1 MMKKSDPPVDCWAC
15 RLKKRNE
22 ARALLGGQIADS
34 STLHSSSGVGLRNYK
49 KMIANIEKH
58 FPALGGFNN
67 E

>member
-22 ARALLGGQIADS
+22 ARVQLGGQFA
-34 STLHSSSGVGLRNYK
+34 STSNFKSSGVYLRNYK
-49 KMIANIEKH
+49 KMMANFEKH